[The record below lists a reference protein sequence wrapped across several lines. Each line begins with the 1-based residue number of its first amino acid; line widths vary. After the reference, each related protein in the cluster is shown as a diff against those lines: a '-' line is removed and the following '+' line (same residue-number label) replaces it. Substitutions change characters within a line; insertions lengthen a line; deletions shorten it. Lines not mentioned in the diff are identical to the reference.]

1 MRLVALTGGI
11 GSGKSTVSALLAAR
25 GALIVDA
32 DAIVRELQAP
42 GEPLLDRLAE
52 RFGDH
57 IIRPD
62 GSLDRAALAAVAFN
76 DDAALADLNAI
87 VHPAVREEMSR
98 RVADAAHTDRVVVM
112 DVPLLNVRADHDVAA
127 VIVVDVPIE
136 TAVQR
141 LVESRGME
149 EADARARIAK
159 QISREERLAVADRV
173 IDNRGDLASLEAQ
186 VDELWDWL
194 QTLPSV
200 DASSVPQGSPE

>member
-141 LVESRGME
+141 LVESRGMD

-194 QTLPSV
+194 QTLRSV